1 MWKTFIFQF
10 AYIYVYQSR
19 VDSDHI
25 GQKKMW
31 EALDLELQ
39 MAVSNHVVFGTK
51 LKSSEEQVLFTAEPH
66 LQLQLRFS

>member
-10 AYIYVYQSR
+10 AYIYVYESH

-39 MAVSNHVVFGTK
+39 MAVSNHVVFSTK
-51 LKSSEEQVLFTAEPH
+51 PKSSEEQVLFTAEPH